1 MAATIGAGREGGEE
15 EMEEAVGV
23 TVTVFVLQVGEGVI
37 REEEVF
43 SSVAVTWE
51 QALNPLVKVH
61 T

>member
-1 MAATIGAGREGGEE
+1 
-15 EMEEAVGV
+15 MEEAVGV